1 MNGIA
6 SLKKSGWL
14 SLLQMFQMLQ
24 IHFKSSI
31 LYIMYRMMGV
41 VRVAGQRKQ
50 TGQPNLTDDE
60 KKFNRQINFLVMRTM
75 WQELRGRAKKG
86 SEGQTIYAAFHMS
99 RERYTR
105 IIRGEPVRFSK
116 EELKRLM
123 VETGVRSEI
132 FEGKDCFHFEAI
144 SHKDW
149 KKLFDLRDVDIK
161 KAKVYE
167 KNLYGQMAPS
177 DVDLL
182 KNPDLYY
189 FAVYLKSGKP
199 ATDMSIEE
207 DLSKG
212 VNWLNSVRLAQ
223 LERCR
228 LEVLREYVQGLEKQ
242 LDIAGSLLRYME
254 LKQQG
259 K

>member
-1 MNGIA
+1 M
-6 SLKKSGWL
+6 SE
-14 SLLQMFQMLQ
+14 
-24 IHFKSSI
+24 
-31 LYIMYRMMGV
+31 
-41 VRVAGQRKQ
+41 
-50 TGQPNLTDDE
+50 PE
-60 KKFNRQINFLVMRTM
+60 KELERQKFNRQINFLVMRTM

-86 SEGQTIYAAFHMS
+86 SAGQTIYTAFHMS

-149 KKLFDLRDVDIK
+149 KRLFDLRIEDIK
-161 KAKVYE
+161 KAKDYE
-167 KNLYGQMAPS
+167 KNLYRQMVAS

-207 DLSKG
+207 DLSEK
-212 VNWLNSVRLAQ
+212 VNWLNSVRMAQ

-228 LEVLREYVQGLEKQ
+228 LEILREYVRGLEKQ

-254 LKQQG
+254 LKQQE